1 MSYKD
6 LFLTYEPLITFIKEG
21 IKPIAK
27 IFGVPFDSTVTFRP
41 GARFGPNAIRQ
52 AYMNIEIYSPFLDVD
67 LESLSI
73 ADLGNLKSTN
83 NVEDMIDSLGKVVTE
98 MVEEGTTFGVLGG
111 EHTITFG
118 TYSSIKDAALI
129 IYDAHLDL
137 RDEFAGLKLSHAT
150 FLKRLTDKIG
160 TESIIH
166 IGSRAASREEW
177 KIADEIG
184 LSLISMQTIHTI
196 PNSEKLLLEFL
207 KDFKDIYVSIDL
219 DVLDP
224 SFAPGVGNPEPDGLS
239 MHRLLEFLYSLK
251 GKRIVGFDIVEFTP
265 LYDNGTTAVVAA
277 KLMSELISLSYLSQS
292 NSKSQT
298 NLGLFDRS
306 MLKYKGRYGQ
316 P

>member
-6 LFLTYEPLITFIKEG
+6 LFLTSEPLITFIKKG
-21 IKPIAK
+21 IKPVAK

-52 AYMNIEIYSPFLDVD
+52 AYMNIEVYSPFLDVD

-73 ADLGNLKSTN
+73 LDLGNLKLTN
-83 NVEDMIDSLGKVVTE
+83 NVEDMIYSLGKVVKE
-98 MVEEGTTFGVLGG
+98 MVEERATFGVLGG

-118 TYSSIKDAALI
+118 TYSSVKDAALVI
-129 IYDAHLDL
+129 FDAHLDL

-150 FLKRLTDKIG
+150 FLKRLIDKIG

-166 IGSRAASREEW
+166 VGSRAASKEEW
-177 KIADEIG
+177 KIADKIK

-207 KDFKDIYVSIDL
+207 KDFEDVYVSIDL

-224 SFAPGVGNPEPDGLS
+224 SFAPGVSNPEPDGLF
-239 MHRLLEFLYSLK
+239 MHKLLDFLYTLK
-251 GKRIVGFDIVEFTP
+251 GKRIVGFDIAELTP

-277 KLMSELISLSYLSQS
+277 KLMSELICLSYLSKS
-292 NSKSQT
+292 NK
-298 NLGLFDRS
+298 RS
-306 MLKYKGRYGQ
+306 
-316 P
+316 